1 MQGLLYFYTF
11 VHMSEL
17 AKFIAIASAL
27 PGVEESPHF
36 NKKSFRIAKKIFATL
51 DTQTAIGCVKLSEID
66 QSAFSA
72 YDASIV
78 YAVPNKWGKQ
88 GWTNIDVKRIK
99 DEALEDI
106 LKTAYCHVA
115 PKKWSALVNQ

>member
-1 MQGLLYFYTF
+1 
-11 VHMSEL
+11 MSDQT
-17 AKFIAIASAL
+17 KYITIASSF

-36 NKKSFRIAKKIFATL
+36 DKKSFRIAKKIFATL
-51 DTQTAIGCVKLSEID
+51 DTKTGVGCVKLSEVD

-88 GWTNIDVKRIK
+88 GWTNIDVHLIK